1 MDIII
6 DDSRDNI
13 VQKQIK
19 GIVNAIH
26 VVTTKY
32 QKNIT
37 LLESD
42 RSDKYQKKSVMR
54 TTLLKFQNYYYIHWI
69 LLHMT
74 LGTIS

>member
-1 MDIII
+1 VDIII

-32 QKNIT
+32 QTTSLFQHLTDLI
-37 LLESD
+37 S
-42 RSDKYQKKSVMR
+42 QKKSVMT
-54 TTLLKFQNYYYIHWI
+54 TTLLNFQYNYYII
-69 LLHMT
+69 LYDFESIYVQ
-74 LGTIS
+74 GQ